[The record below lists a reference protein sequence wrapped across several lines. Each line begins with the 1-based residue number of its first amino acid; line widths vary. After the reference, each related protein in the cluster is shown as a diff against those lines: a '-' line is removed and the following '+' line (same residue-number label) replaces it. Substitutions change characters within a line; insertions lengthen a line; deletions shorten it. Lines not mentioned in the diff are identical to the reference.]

1 MKATR
6 HILGDSKRAGFTLI
20 ELIIVL
26 FLVGIIAGLAGL
38 YIGKDTGSLELKK
51 FTKEVSAVMR
61 SARNHAVSE
70 KKIYCFVIDNDELM
84 LRLFSEDTDY
94 TNVTLVMEKEIPEE
108 LQVDLLGSGREAAY
122 VEFFP
127 GGSTTGGVIEIT
139 NMKGSR
145 FLISVNRITGKLI
158 VEKE

>member
-6 HILGDSKRAGFTLI
+6 HIFGESKRAGFTLI

-61 SARNHAVSE
+61 SARNRAVSE

-94 TNVTLVMEKEIPEE
+94 TNVTLIMEKEIPEE

>member
-6 HILGDSKRAGFTLI
+6 HIFGDSKRAGFTLI
-20 ELIIVL
+20 ELIVVL

-51 FTKEVSAVMR
+51 FTREVSIVMR
-61 SARNHAVSE
+61 YARNRAVTE
-70 KKIYCFVIDNDELM
+70 KKIYCFVIDKDERM
-84 LRLFSEDTDY
+84 LRLYSEDTDY
-94 TNVTLVMEKEIPEE
+94 TNVTLVMDKEIPEE
-108 LQVDLLGSGREAAY
+108 LNMDMPGSGRDALY

-127 GGSTTGGVIEIT
+127 GGSTTGGVIEIM
-139 NMKGSR
+139 NKKGSR
-145 FLISVNRITGKLI
+145 FLIMVNRITGKLI

>member
-1 MKATR
+1 MKATG
-6 HILGDSKRAGFTLI
+6 HIFGDSQRAGFTLI

-26 FLVGIIAGLAGL
+26 FLVGIIAGLTGL
-38 YIGKDTGSLELKK
+38 YVGKDSGSLELKK

-70 KKIYCFVIDNDELM
+70 KKIYCLVIDDEELM
-84 LRLFSEDTDY
+84 LRLYSEDTDY
-94 TNVTLVMEKEIPEE
+94 KNVTLVMDKAIPEE
-108 LQVDLLGSGREAAY
+108 LHMELLGSGREASY

-145 FLISVNRITGKLI
+145 YLISVNRITGKLI